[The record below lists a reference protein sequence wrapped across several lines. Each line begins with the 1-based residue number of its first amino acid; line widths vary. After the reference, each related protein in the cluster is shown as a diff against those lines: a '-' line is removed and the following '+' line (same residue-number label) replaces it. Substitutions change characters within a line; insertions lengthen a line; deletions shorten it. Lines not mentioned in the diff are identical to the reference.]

1 MMDWGLDIE
10 LKDIIKAIDEVYRT
24 SYQEREIGYA
34 KLWRM
39 RIFDAFSHAEI
50 RQIGADRSC
59 G

>member
-39 RIFDAFSHAEI
+39 RIFDAFSHAENSPN
-50 RQIGADRSC
+50 RG
-59 G
+59 